1 MSNKLRQILQLGILC
16 FALSC
21 NSNQAG
27 LTSIQV
33 TAVQDSVH
41 KVMELIAVDVST
53 KGPIAWAKYF
63 EDVPGFFM
71 VSDGKM
77 ELPSGDSAQRFI
89 KNTLI
94 KNISGIQLKW
104 SNIRIEP
111 YTYTLAGIG
120 ANFHEDITDFSG
132 KTISEDGYFTGIAE
146 QVAQGWQLR
155 NAHWSSLRGK

>member
-1 MSNKLRQILQLGILC
+1 MSNKLLQILQLSILC

-77 ELPSGDSAQRFI
+77 ELPNGDSAQGFI
-89 KNTLI
+89 KNTLV
-94 KNISGIQLKW
+94 KSISSIQLKW

-111 YTYTLAGIG
+111 YTHTLACVG
-120 ANFHEDITDFSG
+120 ANFHEDITGFNG
-132 KTISEDGYFTGIAE
+132 NTISEDGYFTGITE
-146 QVAQGWQLR
+146 QTTQGWQLR
-155 NAHWSSLRGK
+155 NAHWSSLKGK